1 MSGGIDPARHYI
13 GGQWLAEGA
22 LGDSLN
28 PADDTVLGQYHAG
41 SAALTDQAARLARE
55 TFFASSWAHA
65 PRQRAQALFE
75 FADRM
80 EAVKDRIVDLIVA
93 ENGKL
98 RAEAMG
104 ETLGAISEVR
114 YYAGL
119 ARNVRGTMQE
129 TLPGQM
135 SLFHREAAG
144 VAGIIV
150 PWNAPVTLLI
160 RSLGPALAAGC
171 TCVLKPAQQTA
182 LTHAL
187 ILSCLDACPSL
198 PKGL

>member
-1 MSGGIDPARHYI
+1 MTGATAR
-13 GGQWLAEGA
+13 GA
-22 LGDSLN
+22 A
-28 PADDTVLGQYHAG
+28 PHAG
-41 SAALTDQAARLARE
+41 KLPAAVLSHPEVVAALVPGQAV
-55 TFFASSWAHA
+55 WIN
-65 PRQRAQALFE
+65 
-75 FADRM
+75 D
-80 EAVKDRIVDLIVA
+80 
-93 ENGKL
+93 GKL

-150 PWNAPVTLLI
+150 LMWFMA
-160 RSLGPALAAGC
+160 
-171 TCVLKPAQQTA
+171 
-182 LTHAL
+182 
-187 ILSCLDACPSL
+187 
-198 PKGL
+198 